1 MFPNY
6 IETKRLQ
13 FKPVHQ
19 EMNPKELYKHCSDQ
33 NEHIDDITEH
43 IMWDKHESV
52 LKSINILS
60 NMRSDWV
67 NGISPH
73 YHISQK
79 SDDNFVGLTSIDID
93 HKRKQ
98 GEIGLW
104 LRKEYWGQEF
114 SKERA
119 YAMIEIGFDELD
131 LNSIIVRTASSNI
144 KSQKAIENYI
154 YDIGGEKDGQI
165 TDNHLYEDGTVKDS
179 IIYSI
184 TKDNYKSQFSN
195 KNSLIEEINW

>member
-1 MFPNY
+1 MFPKY
-6 IETKRLQ
+6 IRTKRLE
-13 FKPVHQ
+13 FEPVHQ
-19 EMNPKELYKHCSDQ
+19 KMTPKELYKHCSDQ
-33 NEHIDDITEH
+33 NKHIDDITEH
-43 IMWDKHESV
+43 IMWDKHESI

-73 YHISQK
+73 YNISQK

-93 HKRKQ
+93 YERKQ

-119 YAMIEIGFDELD
+119 YAMIQIGFDELN
-131 LNSIIVRTASSNI
+131 LNSIIVRTASTNT
-144 KSQKAIENYI
+144 KSQNAIEDYI
-154 YDIGGEKDGQI
+154 YDIGGKKDGKI

-184 TKDNYKSQFSN
+184 TREDY
-195 KNSLIEEINW
+195 NSEFTSENSVIEEMNW